1 MGCFI
6 MKSHK
11 SVKKRL
17 TYVFYNFYNSIDHK
31 EHNMFTKKISFLIL
45 PFITMVSLQANDP
58 FFNDPFGDDI
68 FKEMYQMQKEMD
80 KVFERMHE
88 RMNQRT
94 KLWNYPT
101 KQTFMPGNRVRT
113 ASLLEDK
120 GTHYEYHTQIPEN
133 QNNQID
139 ISIKDGVLHL
149 KATVDTV
156 KKSNEPNMKMQQHYV
171 SMIQRSETLPQ
182 DADPRSLKS
191 EYKNGLLVLTLQK
204 KKGLMQPGEKSKE
217 EKNPQGAV
225 ETETI
230 KENIEK
236 NATKIK
242 VPHTSSHV

>member
-1 MGCFI
+1 MF
-6 MKSHK
+6 S
-11 SVKKRL
+11 KKFSL
-17 TYVFYNFYNSIDHK
+17 FV
-31 EHNMFTKKISFLIL
+31 L
-45 PFITMVSLQANDP
+45 PFMTMASLQANDP

-101 KQTFMPGNRVRT
+101 SQTFIPGNRIRT

-120 GTHYEYHTQIPEN
+120 GTYYEYNTQIPEN

-139 ISIKDGVLHL
+139 ISINDGVLHL

-171 SMIQRSETLPQ
+171 SMIQRSETLPK
-182 DADPRSLKS
+182 DADARSLKS
-191 EYKNGLLVLTLQK
+191 EYKNGLLVLILQK
-204 KKGLMQPGEKSKE
+204 KKSLTQPVGNAKE
-217 EKNPQGAV
+217 ERKPK
-225 ETETI
+225 ETP
-230 KENIEK
+230 KIEK
-236 NATKIK
+236 VKEKIEHNTTKIK

>member
-1 MGCFI
+1 
-6 MKSHK
+6 
-11 SVKKRL
+11 
-17 TYVFYNFYNSIDHK
+17 
-31 EHNMFTKKISFLIL
+31 MFSKKISFFLL
-45 PFITMVSLQANDP
+45 PLMTMVSLQANDP
-58 FFNDPFGDDI
+58 VLDDPFGDDI

-80 KVFERMHE
+80 KIFERMHE

-101 KQTFMPGNRVRT
+101 RQTFTPGDRIRT

-120 GTHYEYHTQIPEN
+120 GAHYEYHTQIPEN

-139 ISIKDGVLHL
+139 ISVNDGVLHL
-149 KATVDTV
+149 KATIDTV

-182 DADPRSLKS
+182 DADARSLKS

-204 KKGLMQPGEKSKE
+204 KKGLTQPVEKAKE
-217 EKNPQGAV
+217 EKKPK
-225 ETETI
+225 EPSKTEKV
-230 KENIEK
+230 KEKIENNTLK
-236 NATKIK
+236 VK

>member
-1 MGCFI
+1 
-6 MKSHK
+6 
-11 SVKKRL
+11 
-17 TYVFYNFYNSIDHK
+17 
-31 EHNMFTKKISFLIL
+31 MFSKKIAFFVL
-45 PFITMVSLQANDP
+45 PFMTMVSLQANDP

-80 KVFERMHE
+80 KIFERMHE

-101 KQTFMPGNRVRT
+101 RQTFIPGNRMRT

-120 GTHYEYHTQIPEN
+120 GTHYEYNTQIPEN

-139 ISIKDGVLHL
+139 ISINDGVLHL

-182 DADPRSLKS
+182 DADARSLKS

-204 KKGLMQPGEKSKE
+204 KKSLTQPVGKAKEQKKTKETSKTEKVKE
-217 EKNPQGAV
+217 KV
-225 ETETI
+225 EH
-230 KENIEK
+230 

>member
-1 MGCFI
+1 MF
-6 MKSHK
+6 S
-11 SVKKRL
+11 KKL
-17 TYVFYNFYNSIDHK
+17 SLFV
-31 EHNMFTKKISFLIL
+31 L
-45 PFITMVSLQANDP
+45 PFMTMVSLQANDS

-101 KQTFMPGNRVRT
+101 SQTFVPGNRIRT
-113 ASLLEDK
+113 ESLLEDK
-120 GTHYEYHTQIPEN
+120 GTYYAYNTQIPEN
-133 QNNQID
+133 KNNQID
-139 ISIKDGVLHL
+139 ITINDGVLHL

-182 DADPRSLKS
+182 DADARSLKS
-191 EYKNGLLVLTLQK
+191 EYENGLLVLTLQK
-204 KKGLMQPGEKSKE
+204 KKDLKEPVVKEKETLKTEETKE
-217 EKNPQGAV
+217 KTQNN
-225 ETETI
+225 T
-230 KENIEK
+230 
-236 NATKIK
+236 TKVK